1 MELLNGYLGLLL
13 AVLSIC
19 ALLYKFVQ
27 YIVENIVSPMGR
39 HIDAIGENI
48 TALESMTKEMRTIC
62 DRFREDI
69 HDLDKR
75 ITLVEQKS
83 EAAHKR
89 IDAMERKRER
99 HED

>member
-1 MELLNGYLGLLL
+1 
-13 AVLSIC
+13 
-19 ALLYKFVQ
+19 
-27 YIVENIVSPMGR
+27 MGR

-48 TALESMTKEMRTIC
+48 TALEGMTKEMRTIC